1 MMRQYEALQS
11 LKRLDPHL
19 QKAVFSNSAKGTSTA
34 SPDGIGMVEE
44 TIDKSQIKKPSSV
57 DTDTWRHLYDSSNP
71 FQLSSIQ
78 KIMSGK
84 IKENVALI
92 QGPPGCK

>member
-11 LKRLDPHL
+11 LRCLNPHL
-19 QKAVFSNSAKGTSTA
+19 QKAVFSYSAKGTSTA
-34 SPDGIGMVEE
+34 SSDGMVEE
-44 TIDKSQIKKPSSV
+44 IIDKSQIKKPSSV
-57 DTDTWRHLYDSSNP
+57 DADTWRHLYDSSNP
-71 FQLSSIQ
+71 FQLSSIE